1 MSFGL
6 EVAEWVQAYGEWGLA
21 AAAFVGATLVPI
33 SSEVAF
39 VAALRLG
46 LEPVSALVWASA
58 GNTAGCIVNY
68 ALGRWGR
75 DAFAD
80 RLSASR
86 ASRAAV
92 RWLERWGAGALLLS
106 WAPVIGD
113 PLTVAAG
120 VGRVRFGVFLVVV
133 AALRVGRYAALVWVA

>member
-1 MSFGL
+1 MSL

-46 LEPVSALVWASA
+46 LEPVTALIWASV
-58 GNTAGCIVNY
+58 GNTLGCIVNY
-68 ALGRWGR
+68 GLGRWGR
-75 DAFAD
+75 EAFSE

-86 ASRAAV
+86 SGRAAT
-92 RWLERWGAGALLLS
+92 RWLERWGVAALLLS

-120 VGRVRFGVFLVVV
+120 VARVRFGMFLVIV
-133 AALRVGRYAALVWVA
+133 AALRVGRYALLLWAV